1 MTCTGCGTIL
11 DTGAQ
16 YCSGCGRALEVRSY
30 DLGSHGLGSK
40 FRAEHL
46 VRPREHRMI
55 AGVCAGFAQRY
66 GWDAS
71 IVRLVLILAV
81 VFGAGTPLLAYI
93 IAWVV
98 MPNEQFALPAQAAS
112 RTGAGPGSIAM

>member
-16 YCSGCGRALEVRSY
+16 FCSSCGRTLQAQPRPF
-30 DLGSHGLGSK
+30 DLGARV
-40 FRAEHL
+40 RAERL

-71 IVRLVLILAV
+71 LVRLVLILAL
-81 VFGAGTPLLAYI
+81 VFGAGTPVLAYA

-98 MPNEQFALPAQAAS
+98 MPNEQYALTAQS
-112 RTGAGPGSIAM
+112 GSQSSAGPGSMAM

>member
-16 YCSGCGRALEVRSY
+16 YCSSCGRTLQQTGSRSF
-30 DLGSHGLGSK
+30 DLGARV
-40 FRAEHL
+40 RAERL

-55 AGVCAGFAQRY
+55 AGVFAGFAQRY

-71 IVRLVLILAV
+71 LVRLVLILAL
-81 VFGAGTPLLAYI
+81 VFGAGTPVLAYAV
-93 IAWVV
+93 AWVL
-98 MPNEQFALPAQAAS
+98 MPNEQYALAAQS
-112 RTGAGPGSIAM
+112 GTRSSAGPGSMAM

>member
-1 MTCTGCGTIL
+1 MTCTGCGTTL

-16 YCSGCGRALEVRSY
+16 FCSGCGRALQTRSF
-30 DLGSHGLGSK
+30 DLGARI
-40 FRAEHL
+40 RAERL

-81 VFGAGTPLLAYI
+81 VFGAGTPLLAYL

-98 MPNEQFALPAQAAS
+98 MPNEQYALPAQVGTRS
-112 RTGAGPGSIAM
+112 GAGPGSIAM